1 VKLALLGVYLL
12 LGAAE
17 LAGDAFEAG
26 RLVYRLLRDARRAAR
41 SQRRARDG
49 RRNLRPRC
57 NSPGPRG

>member
-41 SQRRARDG
+41 SATSG
-49 RRNLRPRC
+49 T
-57 NSPGPRG
+57 